1 MEKFPKIDNI
11 SSDDNPAIR
20 LFGRR
25 YYKDQTPVEYLAEF
39 LLVFSSHKCRDED
52 TAFSFQGILD
62 DTTSPTYSPKDKI
75 SLKLF
80 SFFASSKFDTRH
92 PVHMQSYKDGINS
105 IKNKISSS
113 EEKKDLDVQLIQSLL
128 EGFVGVA
135 KNRTWATQTFL
146 PVSSALLA
154 REVDWRHSKALK
166 RAGAEWDTF
175 LSCFD
180 VSAHNFMARGGEL
193 LFLQLANLFISLDAP
208 VIEDLV
214 SSKDYSHLNVDLTLR
229 RDIEKGLKGMLTEV
243 DGSLGRLV
251 DFVENC
257 LKDFR
262 LDDKGPAKLGWVPKQ
277 TLPEAL
283 LFASEI
289 RNICDSSHGA
299 LQKAE
304 LLQSLC
310 CMHVLRSLC
319 FQARR
324 LGIPNQTENT
334 VKGFVGGYAW
344 VVCSPNSELAGET
357 RKLAQESNDSIEK
370 MLYRVL
376 RSPKAYSEG
385 KVPANEDDLS
395 KADDNVFKLFR
406 KLGKEI
412 GLIVPKKGKNQRLV
426 LPSYLIRF
434 LVYALIEPGK
444 RIRLSEFYR
453 RIFAHYG
460 IAIDSREQAISLE
473 WIRGTYGEL
482 AVSRDASWFEN
493 ELRRGGVLIELSDAV
508 SMVEN
513 PYKTTR
519 SD

>member
-1 MEKFPKIDNI
+1 MEKFPKINDI
-11 SSDDNPAIR
+11 SADDNPAIR

-39 LLVFSSHKCRDED
+39 LLAFSSHKCRDED
-52 TAFSFQGILD
+52 TAFSFQGISD
-62 DTTSPTYSPKDKI
+62 DTAIPTYSPKDKI

-92 PVHMQSYKDGINS
+92 PVHMKSYKEGLSSIRNKINS
-105 IKNKISSS
+105 T
-113 EEKKDLDVQLIQSLL
+113 EEKKDFDVRLIQSLF

-146 PVSSALLA
+146 PVSTHLLA
-154 REVDWRHSKALK
+154 REVGWRHSKAIK
-166 RAGAEWDTF
+166 QSGEEWDEL

-180 VSAHNFMARGGEL
+180 VSSHNFMARGGEL
-193 LFLQLANLFISLDAP
+193 LFLQLVNLFTSLDSP
-208 VIEDLV
+208 IIESLI
-214 SSKDYSHLNVDLTLR
+214 SSKDYPHLKNTLTLR
-229 RDIEKGLKGMLTEV
+229 RDIETGLRGMLAEV
-243 DGSLGRLV
+243 DDSFGQLV

-257 LKDFR
+257 LNDFR
-262 LDDKGPAKLGWVPKQ
+262 LDDKNLAKLGWIPKQ
-277 TLPEAL
+277 ALPEAL

-324 LGIPNQTENT
+324 LGIANQTKNT
-334 VKGFVGGYAW
+334 IKGFVGDYAW
-344 VVCSPNSELAGET
+344 VVCSPNNELAGEA
-357 RKLAQESNDSIEK
+357 RKLAQESNDYIEQ

-376 RSPKAYSEG
+376 RDPTAYPGGEVS
-385 KVPANEDDLS
+385 ANEDGLS

-412 GLIVPKKGKNQRLV
+412 GLIIPPKGQNQRLV

-434 LVYALIEPGK
+434 LVYALIEPGG
-444 RIRLSEFYR
+444 RIRLSEFYH

-460 IAIDSREQAISLE
+460 IAIDSREQALSLE
-473 WIRGTYGEL
+473 WIRGTCGEL
-482 AVSRDASWFEN
+482 AVSIDSSWFED

-513 PYKTTR
+513 PYKQYKA
-519 SD
+519 